1 MKISTLAALVSQSIR
16 RNRRDFILSSIGI
29 VIGIGTL
36 LFFTALGV
44 GVQSTVLERIFVIRQ
59 LEVVKPS
66 YDFGSFK
73 SDGLFGGT
81 KLNDQMVERLRDVE
95 GVAGVYPKMKLTFPS
110 SVKGGESLLGKDMW
124 AELIADGIPPEL
136 LSDEIESKSLD
147 FKDYESISCTSD
159 QACPASYACVDG
171 TCAGV
176 SCQGDDACTGGTYCN
191 EANQCMM
198 PIPVLANPGLLEI
211 YNGSIQTAMGGASG
225 AMSKL
230 PRLSE
235 GALKGF
241 GALAVFGKSYLG
253 VSKSKQR
260 IERRVKLVGFS
271 NKAMSLG
278 LTMPIGY
285 VKRLNQRVVGKES
298 ASEYHSI
305 VVDAKS
311 NDVVASV
318 AKTVTDDLSLALS
331 SKYSNAQRAGLL
343 ILLITLVFNLVSLIF
358 LAIAAVN
365 IMHTFLMII
374 LERRRELA
382 LMRAIGA
389 ASSDI
394 RLLVLGEATAL
405 GLLGGLLGVGL
416 GFGASFVVD
425 YLLATRVPEFPYK
438 PETLFAFEPWM
449 WAGCVLVAL
458 VFCWIGA
465 LIPAVR
471 ASRIDPAAAL
481 AGR

>member
-1 MKISTLAALVSQSIR
+1 MNLSRLAALVSQSIR
-16 RNRRDFILSSIGI
+16 RNKRDFVLSSIGI

-44 GVQSTVLERIFVIRQ
+44 GVQSTVLERIFVIRK

-73 SDGLFGGT
+73 SDGLFGGSS
-81 KLNDQMVERLRDVE
+81 LNDQMVERLREVD

-110 SVKGGESLLGKDMW
+110 SVRGGKSLLGKDMW

-136 LSDEIESKSLD
+136 IQGEIDASSIE
-147 FKDYESISCTSD
+147 FKDYEQISCTRD
-159 QACPASYACVDG
+159 DACPDSYQCVDG
-171 TCAGV
+171 TCQGV
-176 SCQGDDACTGGTYCN
+176 SCNNDGECSGGTYC
-191 EANQCMM
+191 ATTGACMM
-198 PIPVLANPGLLEI
+198 PIPVLANPSLLEV

-225 AMSKL
+225 AMGKL
-230 PRLSE
+230 PRLNE
-235 GALKGF
+235 KALQGF
-241 GALAVFGKSYLG
+241 GAMAVFGKSYLG
-253 VSKSKQR
+253 TSKSNKR
-260 IERRVKLVGFS
+260 IQRRVKLVGFS
-271 NKAMSLG
+271 SKAIGLG

-285 VKRLNQRVVGKES
+285 VKRLNEEVVGEES
-298 ASEYHSI
+298 GREYHSI
-305 VVDAKS
+305 VVDART
-311 NDVVASV
+311 NDRVASV
-318 AKTVTDDLSLALS
+318 AKTITDDMGLALS

-382 LMRAIGA
+382 LMRAVGA
-389 ASSDI
+389 ASADI

-425 YLLATRVPEFPYK
+425 YLLQTQVPEFPYK

-449 WAGCVLVAL
+449 WAGAIIVAL

-465 LIPAVR
+465 LIPAIR